1 MRLTPTPHGDCF
13 ETRELPLSPAHAR
26 PAEVPLHQNR
36 HPGCGNS
43 APGAGSRAQG
53 RWRMTPDPE
62 ELQAAFEDA
71 AEMCGAVTLIVDF
84 EKDDCA
90 FVWCGPG
97 IVTGFE
103 LTPEMTP
110 EDVFVETLISI
121 ELSDDPEMN

>member
-1 MRLTPTPHGDCF
+1 
-13 ETRELPLSPAHAR
+13 
-26 PAEVPLHQNR
+26 
-36 HPGCGNS
+36 
-43 APGAGSRAQG
+43 
-53 RWRMTPDPE
+53 MTHHDPE

-121 ELSDDPEMN
+121 ELSDDPEMNVAANDPPDHPVWDFPQVGHLTPAQRAQTQVWVEDEKSIIAANPQQFRH